1 MGRGGGGGGD
11 VPRASAA
18 NRSLGRSPAR
28 SPTYPFSS
36 QVDVKVNLGPDQEQE
51 ARMVT
56 AAALAES
63 ARQLAQSAAEFGN
76 EEEVRL
82 VVNTSGYSGVC
93 CS

>member
-1 MGRGGGGGGD
+1 
-11 VPRASAA
+11 
-18 NRSLGRSPAR
+18 
-28 SPTYPFSS
+28 
-36 QVDVKVNLGPDQEQE
+36 
-51 ARMVT
+51 MVT

-93 CS
+93 WS